1 MDRIHLEGLTFF
13 GRHGVLP
20 AEREL
25 GQRFTVDVAIEAD
38 LARAGRSDRLA
49 DTIDYT
55 EAYRL
60 VQEVV
65 QGEPCRLIETVAE
78 RVASRLLALE
88 HARTVTVR
96 VSKRPPMDGELRS
109 FAVEVTRARSPRC

>member
-1 MDRIHLEGLTFF
+1 MDRILLEGLTFF
-13 GRHGVLP
+13 ARHGVLP
-20 AEREL
+20 AEREM

-38 LARAGRSDRLA
+38 LAAAGQTDRLA

-60 VQEVV
+60 VRDVV

-88 HARTVTVR
+88 RAQAVTVR
-96 VSKRPPMDGELRS
+96 VSKRPPMEGEMRW